1 VKRREFISLLG
12 GAAAAWPLA
21 AGAQRPAMPVIGF
34 LNSSSPDAV
43 AGRTRAFRLGL
54 KEAGYVE
61 GENLAVEY
69 RWADGE
75 FGRMGAAE
83 LARRQVAVIVST
95 GGPPSALAARAATTT
110 IPIVF
115 VVAEDPV
122 KLGLVASLARPGG
135 NITGINSQSNE
146 LVAKRLEL
154 LRQLVPG
161 ANRVAVLVNPAS
173 ATDTET
179 TLRDVEAAAR
189 SLALQVQVLKA
200 STIHEINAAFA
211 PFVRER
217 PDAIFVGPMATDS
230 GQREM
235 AMNGKNRRGSVRA
248 THRLRRARN

>member
-21 AGAQRPAMPVIGF
+21 AGAQQPAMPVIGF

-75 FGRMGAAE
+75 FGRMAALAAE

-154 LRQLVPG
+154 LRSSCP
-161 ANRVAVLVNPAS
+161 VLIVSPCS
-173 ATDTET
+173 SI
-179 TLRDVEAAAR
+179 RP
-189 SLALQVQVLKA
+189 VLP
-200 STIHEINAAFA
+200 T
-211 PFVRER
+211 PR
-217 PDAIFVGPMATDS
+217 P
-230 GQREM
+230 R
-235 AMNGKNRRGSVRA
+235 
-248 THRLRRARN
+248 